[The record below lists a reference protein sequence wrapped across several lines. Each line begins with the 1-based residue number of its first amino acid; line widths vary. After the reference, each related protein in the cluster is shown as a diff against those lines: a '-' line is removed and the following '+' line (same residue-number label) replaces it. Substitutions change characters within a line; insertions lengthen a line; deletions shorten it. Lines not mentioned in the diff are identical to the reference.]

1 MEIYNKIHLKNLDLK
16 TFTKQD
22 AIDYCI
28 LNNINI
34 EDIISLD
41 LSSNN
46 RLTDISGIKIFE
58 NLQYLDLRI
67 NKLKDIS
74 ILKDLNNLKFLNINY
89 NNQIK
94 DISVLKN
101 LTELKSLSISD
112 TRIKDI
118 SVLKYL
124 NNLKL
129 LNISSIKVKDI
140 SVVQYLNKLEI
151 LDIRD
156 LKLESSQVQYI
167 NSIKNLKELWCING
181 FNDISVINQLNK
193 NIELW

>member
-58 NLQYLDLRI
+58 NLQYLDLGI
-67 NKLKDIS
+67 NKFKDIS
-74 ILKDLNNLKFLNINY
+74 VIKYLNNLKILNISY
-89 NNQIK
+89 NN
-94 DISVLKN
+94 
-101 LTELKSLSISD
+101 E
-112 TRIKDI
+112 IKDI

-124 NNLKL
+124 INLED
-129 LNISSIKVKDI
+129 LNISRLELESDQIQHIESLKNLKYLWGLKGFKDI
-140 SVVQYLNKLEI
+140 SV
-151 LDIRD
+151 
-156 LKLESSQVQYI
+156 LK
-167 NSIKNLKELWCING
+167 
-181 FNDISVINQLNK
+181 QLNK
-193 NIELW
+193 NIKII